1 MTAIPPAA
9 APALE
14 AITTRRSIRAFLD
27 KPVAQKT
34 IEAILEVASR
44 APSGTNMQPWQVTV
58 LTGEALKK
66 AADTLEALANS
77 GEEGTPNYKYYPMEF
92 REPYLGRRRK
102 VGFDMYAALGIQK
115 GDKARM
121 HHQHVQNF
129 RFFDAPV
136 GLFFFIDAD
145 LELGSWL
152 DYGMFI
158 QNVMV
163 AARAFGLDTCPQAAF
178 TRYHAEINTL
188 LGLGDDKKLVC
199 GMALGYADMSAP
211 INTFPITREP
221 VANFTRFLDRL

>member
-1 MTAIPPAA
+1 MPAA
-9 APALE
+9 MPALE
-14 AITTRRSIRAFLD
+14 AITSRRSIRAFLD
-27 KPVAQKT
+27 KAVPHDT
-34 IEAILEVASR
+34 IESILEAASR

-58 LTGEALKK
+58 LTGKALKK
-66 AADTLEALANS
+66 AADTLEGIANN
-77 GEEGTPNYKYYPMEF
+77 GEEGTPNYKYYPVEF
-92 REPYLGRRRK
+92 REPYLSRRRK
-102 VGFDMYAALGIQK
+102 VGFDMYGALGIQK

-178 TRYHAEINTL
+178 TRYHKEINTL

-199 GMALGYADMSAP
+199 GMALGYADISAP
-211 INTFPITREP
+211 INTFAVTREP
-221 VANFTRFLDRL
+221 VASFTRFVDTL

>member
-1 MTAIPPAA
+1 MPASL
-9 APALE
+9 PTLE
-14 AITTRRSIRAFLD
+14 AITSRRSIRAFLD
-27 KPVAQKT
+27 KPVAQDT
-34 IEAILEVASR
+34 IEKILEASAR

-58 LTGEALKK
+58 LTGAALKK
-66 AADTLEALANS
+66 VADTLEGLANS

-102 VGFDMYAALGIQK
+102 VGFDMYGALGIQK

-136 GLFFFIDAD
+136 GLFFHIDAD

-158 QNVMV
+158 QNVMI
-163 AARAFGLDTCPQAAF
+163 AARAFGLDSCPQAAF
-178 TRYHAEINTL
+178 TRYHNEINAL
-188 LGLGDDKKLVC
+188 LGLGADKKLVC
-199 GMALGYADMSAP
+199 GMALGYADTTAP
-211 INTFPITREP
+211 INTFPVEREP
-221 VANFTRFLDRL
+221 VASFTRFVEKL